1 MRLKSCAMSAAAL
14 LIVTAIIGACSSDKQ
29 FLIIH
34 YQLPAP
40 SETLAGKKVQLAVTD
55 ARADKAFLSD
65 SARKSLLSFNDTFSL
80 VVLKQDG
87 SGNLLG
93 VYDLTALLSQIFSQR
108 ITNMGMQVVP
118 TAESADFKLE
128 IKLKEFR
135 LDLASRKW
143 VANMNYQA
151 DLLKDG
157 NVRAMETVSGSAER
171 LQLLKKS
178 DAEKVL
184 GELLTDMA
192 NKLDLV
198 RLFQQAQR

>member
-1 MRLKSCAMSAAAL
+1 MRFKSCAISAAAL
-14 LIVTAIIGACSSDKQ
+14 LMISVIIGACSSDKA

-40 SETLAGKKVQLAVTD
+40 SETLTGKKVQLTVTD

-65 SARKSLLSFNDTFSL
+65 SARRSLLSFNDTYSL

-108 ITNMGMQVVP
+108 MTNMGMQVVP
-118 TAESADFKLE
+118 TAESTDFKLE

-184 GELLTDMA
+184 GELMTDMA

-198 RLFQQAQR
+198 RLFQEAQR

>member
-1 MRLKSCAMSAAAL
+1 MRFKSFAISAAAL
-14 LIVTAIIGACSSDKQ
+14 LMMSVIIGACSSDKQ

-40 SETLAGKKVQLAVTD
+40 SETLEGKKVQLTVTD

-65 SARKSLLSFNDTFSL
+65 SARKSLLSFNDTYSL

-108 ITNMGMQVVP
+108 MTNMGMQVVP

-157 NVRAMETVSGSAER
+157 NVRAAESVSGSAER

>member
-1 MRLKSCAMSAAAL
+1 MRIKSCAISAAAL
-14 LIVTAIIGACSSDKQ
+14 LIMIAFIGACSSDKQ
-29 FLIIH
+29 FLIIN

-40 SETLAGKKVQLAVTD
+40 SEALTGKRVQLTVTD
-55 ARADKAFLSD
+55 DRADKAFLSD
-65 SARKSLLSFNDTFSL
+65 SARKSLLSFNDTYSL

-93 VYDLTALLSQIFSQR
+93 VYDLAQLLSQIFTQR
-108 ITNMGMQVVP
+108 MTNMGMQVVP

-128 IKLKEFR
+128 IKLKEFK
-135 LDLASRKW
+135 LDLASQKW

-151 DLLKDG
+151 DLLKDES
-157 NVRAMETVSGSAER
+157 VRAMETVSGSAER
-171 LQLLKKS
+171 LRLLKKS

>member
-65 SARKSLLSFNDTFSL
+65 NARKSLLSFNDTYSL

>member
-65 SARKSLLSFNDTFSL
+65 NARKSLLSFNDTFSL

>member
-1 MRLKSCAMSAAAL
+1 MRFKSCAISTAAL
-14 LIVTAIIGACSSDKQ
+14 LMMSVIIGACSSDKA

-34 YQLPAP
+34 YQLPSP
-40 SETLAGKKVQLAVTD
+40 SETLAGKRVQLTVTD

-65 SARKSLLSFNDTFSL
+65 SARQSLLSFNDTYSL

-87 SGNLLG
+87 SGNLIG

-108 ITNMGMQVVP
+108 MTNMGMQVVP

-128 IKLKEFR
+128 IILKEFR

-143 VANMNYQA
+143 IANMNYQA
-151 DLLKDG
+151 DLLKDE

-171 LQLLKKS
+171 LKLLKKS

>member
-1 MRLKSCAMSAAAL
+1 MRFKSCAISATVL
-14 LIVTAIIGACSSDKQ
+14 LMISVIIGACSSDKA

-34 YQLPAP
+34 YQLPSP
-40 SETLAGKKVQLAVTD
+40 SETLAGKKVQLSVID
-55 ARADKAFLSD
+55 DRADKAFLSD
-65 SARKSLLSFNDTFSL
+65 SARKSLLSFNDTYSL

-93 VYDLTALLSQIFSQR
+93 VYDLTALISQIFSQR
-108 ITNMGMQVVP
+108 MTNMGMQVVP
-118 TAESADFKLE
+118 TAESADFNLE

-135 LDLASRKW
+135 LDLAGRKW
-143 VANMNYQA
+143 LANMNYQA
-151 DLLKDG
+151 DLLKEG

-171 LQLLKKS
+171 LQILKKS
-178 DAEKVL
+178 DAEKLL
-184 GELLTDMA
+184 GEMLTDMA

>member
-1 MRLKSCAMSAAAL
+1 MRLKSCALSAAAL
-14 LIVTAIIGACSSDKQ
+14 LITTAIISACSSDKP

-34 YQLPAP
+34 YQLPSP
-40 SETLAGKKVQLAVTD
+40 SETLAGKRVQLSVND

-65 SARKSLLSFNDTFSL
+65 SARKSLLSFNDTYSL
-80 VVLKQDG
+80 VVLKEDG

-108 ITNMGMQVVP
+108 MTNMGMQVVP
-118 TAESADFKLE
+118 AAESADFKLE
-128 IKLKEFR
+128 IKLKEFK

-157 NVRAMETVSGSAER
+157 SVRAMEAVSGSAER
-171 LQLLKKS
+171 LQLLKKN

>member
-1 MRLKSCAMSAAAL
+1 MRFKSCAIAAAAL
-14 LIVTAIIGACSSDKQ
+14 LMMSVIIGACSSDKS

-34 YQLPAP
+34 YQLPSP
-40 SETLAGKKVQLAVTD
+40 SEALAGKRVQLTVTD
-55 ARADKAFLSD
+55 DRADRAFLSD
-65 SARKSLLSFNDTFSL
+65 SARKSLLSFNDTYSL

-108 ITNMGMQVVP
+108 MTNMGMQVVP

-151 DLLKDG
+151 DLLKDE